1 MVNDSALVTN
11 DDMGRLVHL
20 VRTLRQSPF
29 RDQQQLELLDE
40 VLENAEAM
48 ASEYVPIDVITM
60 NSHFRVLDLESGKR
74 VRYMLVFPE
83 NANASKGRISI
94 LAPVGTAVLGRR
106 RGDVVEA
113 KVPEGSRRLK
123 IEHVLHSPASRTKR
137 IRPGQRIRSTNDSS
151 LGLQPTS
158 VAA

>member
-1 MVNDSALVTN
+1 MVNDSALITN

-20 VRTLRQSPF
+20 VRTLRHSPF
-29 RDQQQLELLDE
+29 RDQRQLELLDE
-40 VLENAEAM
+40 VLENAEAA
-48 ASEYVPIDVITM
+48 ASEHIPIDVIRM
-60 NSHFRVLDLESGKR
+60 NSHFRVLDLENGKR

-83 NANASKGRISI
+83 NANASKGRVSI

-123 IEHVLHSPASRTKR
+123 IEHVLRSPASRTKR
-137 IRPGQRIRSTNDSS
+137 IRPGQRIRSPNDSR
-151 LGLQPTS
+151 LGLQPA
-158 VAA
+158 V

>member
-94 LAPVGTAVLGRR
+94 LAPVGTAVL
-106 RGDVVEA
+106 
-113 KVPEGSRRLK
+113 
-123 IEHVLHSPASRTKR
+123 
-137 IRPGQRIRSTNDSS
+137 
-151 LGLQPTS
+151 
-158 VAA
+158 

>member
-1 MVNDSALVTN
+1 MVNDSAIVPN

-20 VRTLRQSPF
+20 VRTLRHSSF
-29 RDQQQLELLDE
+29 RDQQQLESLEE
-40 VLENAEAM
+40 VLENAKATAPER
-48 ASEYVPIDVITM
+48 VPIDVITM
-60 NSHFRVLDLESGKR
+60 NSHFRVLDLETDKS

-83 NANASKGRISI
+83 NANASEGRISI

-123 IEHVLHSPASRTKR
+123 IEHVLHSRASRTKR

-151 LGLQPTS
+151 LGLQPAR